1 MSISTRIIRYVPLA
15 LIVAAVAA
23 PGARAASGS
32 QSSEVAFKA
41 SHWKHEDSVYAASR
55 GASVRSLPAW
65 LDAHWKHE
73 DALHDARTV
82 SPGRPQSAASA
93 VESGEGIDSLAVLTA
108 TGGAAALLVLGT
120 AAVAGVRRKHRVAQ
134 P

>member
-1 MSISTRIIRYVPLA
+1 MSISIRIIRYVPLT

-32 QSSEVAFKA
+32 QSSEAPFKA
-41 SHWKHEDSVYAASR
+41 AHWKHEDSVYAASR

-73 DALHDARTV
+73 DAQYDARTV
-82 SPGRPQSAASA
+82 SPTRLQSPTAA
-93 VESGEGIDSLAVLTA
+93 VESDEGIDSLAVLTA

-120 AAVAGVRRKHRVAQ
+120 AAVAGVRRKHRVAES
-134 P
+134 

>member
-1 MSISTRIIRYVPLA
+1 MSISTRMIRYVPLA

-32 QSSEVAFKA
+32 QSSEAAFKA
-41 SHWKHEDSVYAASR
+41 AHWKHEDSVYAASR
-55 GASVRSLPAW
+55 GTLPAW

-73 DALHDARTV
+73 DALYDARTV
-82 SPGRPQSAASA
+82 SPGRLQSAASA
-93 VESGEGIDSLAVLTA
+93 VESGEGIDSLAVLRA

-120 AAVAGVRRKHRVAQ
+120 AVVAGVRRKHRVAQ
-134 P
+134 S